1 MALYKRGDLVWA
13 KMKGFP
19 PWPGIITAPPPE
31 LKKQPSKKA
40 TLYHCIF
47 FFGTKNYSWIETH
60 KLERYKKGAGNSGAK
75 RSAALREACAA
86 IEAYIENGE
95 GASNFNITPEDDAF
109 DKLVSESKASE
120 RPLSPSKP
128 KSKKSGDDSDD
139 GTNSDSSSG
148 IESVKEFP
156 SLLTKSDTKK
166 SSNAGSS
173 PASSPS
179 RVLVSS
185 SPSTVPFSSQSV
197 VPISSPSLAPTS
209 EQTPSTQ
216 SPVKEVLKVVASTKD
231 TPKQTSSSDNEKEN
245 GTITGNESEEVTA
258 NEDEDPLKMDTVID
272 LAESSSSSGETPKPF
287 VAPDFKSPTQNKSA
301 TSSSSKKKQ
310 VQQIVR
316 ARPFRQLA
324 KPRSVERKSASNDG
338 ESRSSST
345 ASSTDTSSNKKR
357 SGTTASSQESSPS
370 EAKKKKRQLYS
381 DADTTTPM
389 FHPHAHS
396 YARRGPAAHLLDRP
410 PNITRPET
418 PPLDLFSVSQTLLD
432 KHITPSPLRF
442 GFLGLGIM
450 GSGMVKNLLNSGHR
464 VIVWN
469 RSPEKSREFA
479 KVGAEM
485 AVTPQDVCSAAD
497 ITFSCVSGPKAAKDM
512 VFGNC
517 GALREMNSTKAYVE
531 MTNIDKE
538 TSLDIAEAVTSR
550 GARYL
555 EAQIQGSKAEAD
567 EGTLVILTAGDR
579 SLYNECHSCFEAFGR
594 SSFFLGEVGN
604 ASKMNLVIQMIAGI
618 TLAGLAEGLALA
630 DRCGLQQSDILE
642 VISMTSLKCPMISE
656 KGKCITECSFPTS
669 LALSHMQKD
678 LKLGLK
684 LGDELEQPLP
694 MTAMANEVYKHSKR
708 LGYGDHDASAV
719 YIRARF

>member
-128 KSKKSGDDSDD
+128 KSKKVN
-139 GTNSDSSSG
+139 T
-148 IESVKEFP
+148 
-156 SLLTKSDTKK
+156 
-166 SSNAGSS
+166 
-173 PASSPS
+173 
-179 RVLVSS
+179 
-185 SPSTVPFSSQSV
+185 
-197 VPISSPSLAPTS
+197 
-209 EQTPSTQ
+209 
-216 SPVKEVLKVVASTKD
+216 
-231 TPKQTSSSDNEKEN
+231 
-245 GTITGNESEEVTA
+245 
-258 NEDEDPLKMDTVID
+258 
-272 LAESSSSSGETPKPF
+272 
-287 VAPDFKSPTQNKSA
+287 
-301 TSSSSKKKQ
+301 
-310 VQQIVR
+310 
-316 ARPFRQLA
+316 ARPNLN
-324 KPRSVERKSASNDG
+324 PRSVERKSASNDG

-370 EAKKKKRQLYS
+370 
-381 DADTTTPM
+381 
-389 FHPHAHS
+389 
-396 YARRGPAAHLLDRP
+396 PAAHLLDRP